1 MKGADALVV
10 AQADAL
16 TGSSGLLLFL
26 LGGGLIGALI
36 SAYRFYVN
44 FRTTERGL
52 ARQRLQQAAR
62 NERQA
67 QHEAGLWQ
75 ARCADLE
82 YLMRRRGVAVPPLPP
97 ELAALVTPD
106 ALEETPVD
114 WNITP
119 SPGNP
124 SGGQP

>member
-1 MKGADALVV
+1 LVV

-16 TGSSGLLLFL
+16 AGSSGLLLFL

-44 FRTTERGL
+44 FRTTERGM
-52 ARQRLQQAAR
+52 ARQRIQQATR
-62 NERQA
+62 NERAA
-67 QHEAGLWQ
+67 QYEAGLWQ

-82 YLMRRRGVAVPPLPP
+82 YLMRREGLSIPPLPD
-97 ELAALVTPD
+97 ELKALVAPE
-106 ALEETPVD
+106 ALDVVD

-119 SPGNP
+119 NPGA
-124 SGGQP
+124 GGQQP

>member
-1 MKGADALVV
+1 MVV

-52 ARQRLQQAAR
+52 ARQRIQQAAR
-62 NERQA
+62 NERSA

-82 YLMRRRGVAVPPLPP
+82 YLMRREGIPVPPLSTELQAMVSLAQP
-97 ELAALVTPD
+97 EHTA
-106 ALEETPVD
+106 VD

-119 SPGNP
+119 DAGKQQ
-124 SGGQP
+124 QP

>member
-1 MKGADALVV
+1 MVV

-52 ARQRLQQAAR
+52 TRQRIQQAAR
-62 NERQA
+62 NERSA
-67 QHEAGLWQ
+67 QYEAGLWQ

-82 YLMRRRGVAVPPLPP
+82 YLMRREGVAVPPLPS
-97 ELAALVTPD
+97 ELQALVSPGPPEQT
-106 ALEETPVD
+106 AVD
-114 WNITP
+114 WNI
-119 SPGNP
+119 SPGKP
-124 SGGQP
+124 SGGPS

>member
-1 MKGADALVV
+1 MVV

-44 FRTTERGL
+44 FRTTERSL

-62 NERQA
+62 NERGA
-67 QHEAGLWQ
+67 LHEAALWQ

-82 YLMRRRGVAVPPLPP
+82 YLMRREGISVPPLSA
-97 ELAALVTPD
+97 ELQALLSPGPAEQT
-106 ALEETPVD
+106 AVD

-119 SPGNP
+119 SPGTP
-124 SGGQP
+124 SGGAQ

>member
-1 MKGADALVV
+1 MVI
-10 AQADAL
+10 AQAEAL

-62 NERQA
+62 NERSA
-67 QHEAGLWQ
+67 LHEASLWQ

-82 YLMRRRGVAVPPLPP
+82 YLMRRQGVPVPPLTS
-97 ELAALVTPD
+97 ELQALVVAPQPEQT
-106 ALEETPVD
+106 AVD
-114 WNITP
+114 WNIVTP
-119 SPGNP
+119 DTGKQQ
-124 SGGQP
+124 QP

>member
-10 AQADAL
+10 AQAEAL
-16 TGSSGLLLFL
+16 GGSSGLLLFL

-52 ARQRLQQAAR
+52 TRQRIQQAAR
-62 NERQA
+62 NERNA
-67 QHEAGLWQ
+67 LYEASLWQ

-82 YLMRRRGVAVPPLPP
+82 YLMRREGVPVPPLTT
-97 ELAALVTPD
+97 ELQALVVP
-106 ALEETPVD
+106 AQPEHPAVD
-114 WNITP
+114 WNIITP
-119 SPGNP
+119 DPGRQQ
-124 SGGQP
+124 QP